1 MRNSVI
7 ILILTLV
14 IAFAFYF
21 LGKKNG
27 STVNDVNVVHNV
39 ALIKE
44 IAEMSSLEVT
54 GTTSFKISNRGDDGG
69 VWSKFKNY
77 LGESTLQLSIPYDA
91 KYGVDIGTQKVEID
105 TKAGVAKVYLP
116 PCKLLSLQLR
126 LDRVDA
132 ISKTGILN
140 TTTID
145 DYVKAQKQL
154 YEAANKSLSNNT
166 GHIKL
171 AEEHIRFILEKYYA
185 PLGLKV
191 ECVFQSN
198 GAADTNSPD

>member
-1 MRNSVI
+1 MRNS
-7 ILILTLV
+7 ILILLLTLI

-27 STVNDVNVVHNV
+27 SNVNDVNVIHNV

-54 GTTSFKISNRGDDGG
+54 GTTSFKISNRGEDDG

-105 TKAGVAKVYLP
+105 TKAGIAKVYFP

-132 ISKTGILN
+132 MSKTGLLN
-140 TTTID
+140 TATID

-154 YEAANKSLSNNT
+154 YEAANKALAGNT

-191 ECVFQSN
+191 ECIFEGRQPGTPN
-198 GAADTNSPD
+198 